1 MITTQLPN
9 GTPMD
14 LRGFATAVIPNVL
27 IPQVFPDEEDRAFIA
42 KCCYDNLALAGG
54 TEPFQND
61 ISSFLFKVFD
71 QSDTIEFFLEKDQVE
86 VAILNDNT
94 LGTLFP
100 VGSFSTQ
107 LLLVGFKLEWSKVL
121 IAHGEGNYRIRIE
134 RNLLTGTD
142 TLFSI
147 NFNLKAFTA
156 ELADNTIWIEWI
168 QNGDIIDGL
177 DYTGIEWY
185 QAIRLPGFF
194 GNKQTD
200 FEEEVWKDTNYET
213 FQLKNE
219 LKFEIPCEIG
229 PIPSCAGS
237 FIPNLLQANIIQI
250 TDYNVFN
257 FDYFFQQRV
266 VKLSDIGD
274 TDYGKRNRLAVYN
287 LTFTDRKEN
296 HIKINC

>member
-1 MITTQLPN
+1 MITIQLPN
-9 GTPMD
+9 GTPMN

-27 IPQVFPDEEDRAFIA
+27 VPQVFPDEEDRAFIA
-42 KCCYDNLALAGG
+42 QCCYDNLTLAGG

-61 ISSFLFKVFD
+61 ISSFLFKAFD

-107 LLLVGFKLEWSKVL
+107 PLLIGFKLEWSKVL

-177 DYTGIEWY
+177 DYTGIEWF

-194 GNKQTD
+194 GNKQTE

-229 PIPSCAGS
+229 PIPSCAGE

-250 TDYNVFN
+250 TDYNIFN